1 MTFIKLLGLEEP
13 YLVKEGF
20 NTIRT
25 RVAEQGLFFVATLEN
40 RKIVLSK
47 SIVEMITPFV
57 EADDE
62 AAEALKKDDKKG
74 KKVK

>member
-1 MTFIKLLGLEEP
+1 MTFIKLAGVEQP

-20 NTIRT
+20 NTVRN
-25 RVAEQGLFFVATLEN
+25 RLAEQGLFFIATLEN

-47 SIVEMITPFV
+47 SIVEMVTPFV

-62 AAEALKKDDKKG
+62 AAEELKKNDKKG